1 MAVDRQTLS
10 THAEEAKVLA
20 EEAAREGWTE
30 LAREYRR
37 IAARLH
43 GRAWPLR
50 LVHG

>member
-1 MAVDRQTLS
+1 MAIDRQTLGAY
-10 THAEEAKVLA
+10 AEEAKHLA
-20 EEAAREGWTE
+20 EEAAAEGWTE

-37 IAARLH
+37 LAARLH